1 MDLFFLLKKFSVH
14 FQRKVLF
21 NQCLSLKILINIPSK
36 EFAGLML
43 WLGLYESR
51 DTNIYIINLFCSFI
65 YNIEC
70 LQGHVKL
77 WFLACLDRE
86 SHVST
91 FTDAGF
97 LDADERSLARAEW
110 GQAVPPR
117 DHSRSL
123 WK

>member
-1 MDLFFLLKKFSVH
+1 MYLFFLLKKFYVY

-21 NQCLSLKILINIPSK
+21 NQCWSLKILINIPSK

-43 WLGLYESR
+43 WLGLYEIR
-51 DTNIYIINLFCSFI
+51 DTNIYIINLLCSFI

-70 LQGHVKL
+70 LQGQVKL

-86 SHVST
+86 SRVST

-97 LDADERSLARAEW
+97 LDADDRALARVEW
-110 GQAVPPR
+110 GWTVPPH